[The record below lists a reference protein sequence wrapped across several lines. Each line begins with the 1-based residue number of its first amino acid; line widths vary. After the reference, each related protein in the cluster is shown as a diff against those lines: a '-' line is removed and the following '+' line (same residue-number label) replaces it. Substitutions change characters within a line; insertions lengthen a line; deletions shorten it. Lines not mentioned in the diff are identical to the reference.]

1 MSLLSVLR
9 DIGVVAKTAFKD
21 TAQNILKPAHNL
33 RVILGVEH
41 EESLSEK
48 IDEALAS
55 SRPASNQRTASS
67 TSH

>member
-1 MSLLSVLR
+1 MGLLR
-9 DIGVVAKTAFKD
+9 DIGVVANAAFKD
-21 TAQNILKPAHNL
+21 TVQNILRPVHNL
-33 RVILGVEH
+33 RVVLGVEH

-55 SRPASNQRTASS
+55 SRPASNQQTASS

>member
-21 TAQNILKPAHNL
+21 TTQNILKPAHNL

-55 SRPASNQRTASS
+55 SRPTSNQRTASS

>member
-1 MSLLSVLR
+1 MSLLGVLR

-21 TAQNILKPAHNL
+21 TAQNILRPAHNL

-48 IDEALAS
+48 IDAALAS
-55 SRPASNQRTASS
+55 SRLASNQQIASS
-67 TSH
+67 PSH